1 MDKQKCGKEEAKQ
14 EIKSDKVNGHATID
28 DINYLKVYTNQGE
41 EHI

>member
-1 MDKQKCGKEEAKQ
+1 MEKQRFAKEEVKQ
-14 EIKSDKVNGHATID
+14 EIKLEKVNGHATID